1 MRHEV
6 TVRFAH
12 GEEVVLHPADALP
25 LDDAR
30 RWLDQEFIRLDCE
43 PMRASGKVSKLKV
56 GVAGSGD
63 VQTADLKADQV
74 SVSIAGSGD
83 VTVHA
88 DKTLDVSI
96 AGSGDVIYSG
106 DPAVKSQV
114 AGSGSISRRK

>member
-43 PMRASGKVSKLKV
+43 PMRASGKVLF
-56 GVAGSGD
+56 
-63 VQTADLKADQV
+63 
-74 SVSIAGSGD
+74 
-83 VTVHA
+83 A
-88 DKTLDVSI
+88 DKLL
-96 AGSGDVIYSG
+96 
-106 DPAVKSQV
+106 AVAEAADATGFADAQWAETYARAALGALGRASV
-114 AGSGSISRRK
+114 RINLEDNSVGH